1 MKKCTKCHN
10 EHPATLEY
18 WHKRS
23 YSKDGL
29 HYYCKTC
36 SNIVASKSRHKIRAT
51 DAGRTKIRGA
61 NRKNQQQRYQNGKY
75 QAYINSN
82 PLAKIRRN
90 LSSLVYSS
98 MKVRGWSKATKT
110 QVLLGCT
117 FKFLMSHLQESLPDY
132 ASYEVIHIDHI
143 LPCKCAENEDELN
156 ALQHYSNLQWL
167 PGPEN
172 QSKSGSLPPDWQER
186 KARLMEIY
194 WSRSVA
200 N

>member
-1 MKKCTKCHN
+1 MKTCIRCHN
-10 EHPATLEY
+10 EYPATSEH

-36 SNIVASKSRHKIRAT
+36 SNGVAATSSRKTRSTGAGKAKSQA
-51 DAGRTKIRGA
+51 A

-75 QAYINSN
+75 QAYITSN
-82 PLAKIRRN
+82 PLAKLRHN

-98 MKVRGWSKATKT
+98 MKVRGWSKTTKT
-110 QVLLGCT
+110 QALLGCT
-117 FKFLMSHLQESLPDY
+117 FEFLVRHLQESLPAY
-132 ASYEVIHIDHI
+132 VKYESLHIDHI
-143 LPCKCAENEDELN
+143 LPCKCAENVDELN
-156 ALQHYSNLQWL
+156 ALQHYTNLQWL

-172 QSKSGSLPPDWQER
+172 LRKSDSLPPDWRER